1 MNKPPFSQTK
11 EQKGGLIM
19 KKQSQDKEQ
28 VVGYDRPGGVVN
40 FFDPYP
46 DEDKVNYK
54 DAENGEE
61 EKHRD

>member
-1 MNKPPFSQTK
+1 
-11 EQKGGLIM
+11 M
-19 KKQSQDKEQ
+19 KKQNQDKDQ
-28 VVGYDRPGGVVN
+28 VAGYDRPGGVVN

-61 EKHRD
+61 ETTEIKSKKGQ